1 MLFNVYTVGITSN
14 QLEGPGKVLSFADDI
29 LVYRHGRDRQI
40 MADSVQEELDRI
52 GQWCETHNG
61 KLHPGKACVLW
72 CSLNNHAVRAD
83 MPTVSVEGQ
92 NLQRETI
99 LKYLG
104 ITFDRSLSGKD
115 HITRIV
121 SSARKGLSAV
131 KMMAFAGMPQRILFT
146 LFQALV
152 LSVIDYG
159 LGLLTLSSS
168 QLHRLNVIQNEGMRT
183 ILGCTRDTA
192 TDAMRYVLDLPDM
205 AERHRIAQVK
215 AYLIV
220 CSDSDHPLH
229 EKVGRQITSRLKR
242 GSEWMTEAAST
253 VEKCCRVEDVRRGEA
268 WSSVEDP
275 TGSFTNVVATLGREC
290 REWPEGAA
298 NAEIETLIEER
309 CGPGD
314 VVIFTDGSVQRGTK
328 SGWAYSARI
337 DDEQV
342 HEDAGAFQ
350 LTTSSMDMEVKAIT
364 EALGWLKTG
373 AYKRVIFVTDS
384 MSTLSKVEKGSLYS
398 DWIAAIKDSQL
409 ERITWIFCPGHAAVL
424 GNERADKL
432 AGEAAIQGSLTL
444 DPPVVLAMVKE
455 KLHSRLVEGKSHTLE
470 IVLDKGVK
478 CGEGRKCELRGPAR
492 RINNQ
497 LMMNTISIYT
507 LRWTLRR
514 REEQLWTGSVCDD
527 ADSAHK

>member
-1 MLFNVYTVGITSN
+1 
-14 QLEGPGKVLSFADDI
+14 
-29 LVYRHGRDRQI
+29 
-40 MADSVQEELDRI
+40 
-52 GQWCETHNG
+52 
-61 KLHPGKACVLW
+61 
-72 CSLNNHAVRAD
+72 
-83 MPTVSVEGQ
+83 
-92 NLQRETI
+92 
-99 LKYLG
+99 
-104 ITFDRSLSGKD
+104 
-115 HITRIV
+115 
-121 SSARKGLSAV
+121 
-131 KMMAFAGMPQRILFT
+131 
-146 LFQALV
+146 
-152 LSVIDYG
+152 
-159 LGLLTLSSS
+159 
-168 QLHRLNVIQNEGMRT
+168 
-183 ILGCTRDTA
+183 
-192 TDAMRYVLDLPDM
+192 
-205 AERHRIAQVK
+205 
-215 AYLIV
+215 
-220 CSDSDHPLH
+220 
-229 EKVGRQITSRLKR
+229 
-242 GSEWMTEAAST
+242 MTEAT
-253 VEKCCRVEDVRRGEA
+253 GTIEKYCQVEDVRRGEA

-527 ADSAHK
+527 ADSAQQ